1 MMSRTK
7 VTTVM
12 AVAAFGAF
20 LSAPARAQETRLEIS
35 GNAGWTFS
43 DGVSSSGGAINV
55 PGVGTFNRIDPKDSF
70 SWGLTAG
77 YHFTEN
83 WELEFQYD
91 QQQSKLEAGG
101 TNTVEIGDFKIHTYH
116 GVFAYNFGDERA
128 SARPFV
134 FFGAGATSYP
144 GLTFTS
150 VITGQPRTIDGKS
163 QFSGTFGLGVKVYPS
178 KNAGI
183 RLQGRWTPTYI
194 KSDQAGWWCDPYW
207 GCYVVSNAQYSNQ
220 FELTGGITLRF

>member
-1 MMSRTK
+1 
-7 VTTVM
+7 M
-12 AVAAFGAF
+12 ALAALGAL
-20 LSAPARAQETRLEIS
+20 LSAPGWAQDQRLEIS

-43 DGVSSSGGAINV
+43 DGVTGNGVVAPGDGNV
-55 PGVGTFNRIDPKDSF
+55 YNSIDPKDSF
-70 SWGLTAG
+70 SWGFTAG

-91 QQQSKLEAGG
+91 QQQSKLEANG
-101 TNTVEIGDFKIHTYH
+101 TATREIGDFKINTYH
-116 GVFAYNFGDERA
+116 GVFAYNFGDSHA
-128 SARPFV
+128 AARPFL

-144 GLTFTS
+144 GLTFTGLNNQ
-150 VITGQPRTIDGKS
+150 TRTIGGKS
-163 QFSGTFGLGVKVYPS
+163 QFSGSFGLGLKLYPA
-178 KNAGI
+178 KNAGL

-194 KSDQAGWWCDPYW
+194 KSDSEGWWCDPYW

>member
-1 MMSRTK
+1 
-7 VTTVM
+7 M
-12 AVAAFGAF
+12 ALAALGAL
-20 LSAPARAQETRLEIS
+20 LSAPGWAQDQRLEIS

-43 DGVSSSGGAINV
+43 DGVSSSGGAITV
-55 PGVGTFNRIDPKDSF
+55 PGAGTFNSIDPKDSF

-77 YHFTEN
+77 YNFTEN

-91 QQQSKLEAGG
+91 QQQSKLEANG
-101 TNTVEIGDFKIHTYH
+101 TATREIGDFKISTYH
-116 GVFAYNFGDERA
+116 GVFAYNFGDSRA

-144 GLTFTS
+144 GVTFTGLGGVTRQTES
-150 VITGQPRTIDGKS
+150 KS
-163 QFSGTFGLGVKVYPS
+163 QFSGSFGLGVKVYPA

-194 KSDQAGWWCDPYW
+194 KSDPGGWWCDPYW